1 MATATQRGP
10 LLRKP
15 SATPAIAWQS
25 AVWGNRWLGAMTVV
39 ALAAGAA
46 LVSSLPMPRGPVT
59 ASQGVLVIGV
69 GLAVGVAAGYLMR
82 SRWALLLA
90 PIAYIV
96 AYEAARVGLPGASLQ
111 FRFDSVY
118 GIAAFVAGRGF
129 HGLLALVPMLAGVGI
144 GLALARPRA
153 IRGLVRSGILSTLV
167 AALAVLVALPSS
179 SPAVL
184 GSDGRPVPG
193 SLAEI
198 SSVELGGA
206 RQTISIRAASPDA
219 PVLLYLSG
227 GPGQSDLAYARVL
240 LEPLTADF
248 VVVAWDQRGTGR
260 SYGALDPTSGLTL
273 EQAVADTIALADHLR
288 VRFGEEKVYL
298 LGESWGTTLGV
309 LAVQARPDLF
319 HAYIGSGQMV
329 SQRETDRIIWRDLL
343 AFAERSGEWA
353 LYDQI
358 LTLGEPPYDDT
369 PWANSVV
376 MGCYGAL
383 ETPYTPPAGY
393 IARGESSGVGP
404 YGVLAS
410 EYGLVDKAN
419 VIRGLIDTFSIM
431 YPQLQG
437 IDLRSSVRSLD
448 VPVYVLDGANEL
460 RGRRDLALD
469 WFAALEAPSKL
480 LITYADAGHS
490 VVFEEAD
497 AFHRLMVERIVPAT
511 YGGATAR

>member
-1 MATATQRGP
+1 M
-10 LLRKP
+10 P
-15 SATPAIAWQS
+15 SARA
-25 AVWGNRWLGAMTVV
+25 N
-39 ALAAGAA
+39 
-46 LVSSLPMPRGPVT
+46 
-59 ASQGVLVIGV
+59 
-69 GLAVGVAAGYLMR
+69 
-82 SRWALLLA
+82 
-90 PIAYIV
+90 
-96 AYEAARVGLPGASLQ
+96 
-111 FRFDSVY
+111 
-118 GIAAFVAGRGF
+118 GR
-129 HGLLALVPMLAGVGI
+129 
-144 GLALARPRA
+144 
-153 IRGLVRSGILSTLV
+153 
-167 AALAVLVALPSS
+167 
-179 SPAVL
+179 
-184 GSDGRPVPG
+184 
-193 SLAEI
+193 
-198 SSVELGGA
+198 
-206 RQTISIRAASPDA
+206 
-219 PVLLYLSG
+219 
-227 GPGQSDLAYARVL
+227 
-240 LEPLTADF
+240 
-248 VVVAWDQRGTGR
+248 
-260 SYGALDPTSGLTL
+260 
-273 EQAVADTIALADHLR
+273 
-288 VRFGEEKVYL
+288 
-298 LGESWGTTLGV
+298 
-309 LAVQARPDLF
+309 
-319 HAYIGSGQMV
+319 
-329 SQRETDRIIWRDLL
+329 
-343 AFAERSGEWA
+343 

-376 MGCYGAL
+376 MGYYGAL

-480 LITYADAGHS
+480 LITYADADHS